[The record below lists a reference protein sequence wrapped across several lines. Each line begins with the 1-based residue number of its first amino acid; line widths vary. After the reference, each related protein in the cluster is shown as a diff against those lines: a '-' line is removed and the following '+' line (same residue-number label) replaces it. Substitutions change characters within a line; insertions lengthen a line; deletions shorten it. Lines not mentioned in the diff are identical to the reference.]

1 MAVTSLSRSTKLW
14 LLLIGG
20 TLLALAAQLFV
31 FGRQLSPVIWVLW
44 FVFSVSIG
52 IAFLYWYLQPQPK
65 PTERHNFI
73 DLFIKIASSV
83 LVIAGLGVAWL
94 NFGLEQQ
101 KTSQTVE
108 LGQTT
113 LENSRVE
120 QRSQRFVKALE
131 ALGGANTFQ
140 RLAGVYGFKLLDEQ
154 FKSKDEVEKECA
166 ALEAAGMIPALAAF
180 KLRWQRDKEEHWA
193 IMEILTHYIQE
204 TERRPKL
211 QDSDELKMSVE
222 VYEILKYLGKRKLVY
237 DGGEYYKGS
246 VRDSVCLPI
255 DPDDEGKRLNLI
267 NADLRNYTFKGGNF
281 QGALFDLADLTDA
294 KFECAN
300 LRNAN
305 FDGADLTRADL
316 KNADLSYAN
325 FRNAHLE
332 GADLTGA
339 ILTGVDLTLAST
351 DEKTRCPNGQS
362 PAFDTCPPTNPATTP
377 NCQQLRRGRS

>member
-1 MAVTSLSRSTKLW
+1 MAVTSLSRSAKLW

-20 TLLALAAQLFV
+20 TLVALAAQLFV
-31 FGRQLSPVIWVLW
+31 FGRQLSPVIWGLW
-44 FVFSVSIG
+44 FFFSVSIG
-52 IAFLYWYLQPQPK
+52 IAFLYWYLQPKPV

-83 LVIAGLGVAWL
+83 LVIAGLAVAWL

-113 LENSRVE
+113 LENSRLE

-140 RLAGVYGFKLLDEQ
+140 RLAGVYGFRLLDEQ

-204 TERRPKL
+204 IERRPDL
-211 QDSDELKMSVE
+211 QNSDELKMSVE

-246 VRDSVCLPI
+246 ARDSVCLPI
-255 DPDDEGKRLNLI
+255 DPDDEVKRLNLI
-267 NADLRNYTFKGGNF
+267 NADLRNYTFRGGNF

-294 KFECAN
+294 KFECTN

-339 ILTGVDLTLAST
+339 ILTDVDLTLAST
-351 DEKTRCPNGQS
+351 DEKTKCPNGQS
-362 PAFDTCPPTNPATTP
+362 PANDTCPPTNPATTS